1 VIETKR
7 DKAGYITEATGVMSE
22 LIDWLS
28 IKYNFKS
35 DLLLELIYYADQ
47 HLLTEFIIR
56 YSLLKE
62 IAVRTEDTAYGRGA
76 VSYIT
81 SGVHTIIELKISY
94 LYSVKIL

>member
-1 VIETKR
+1 MIQTKR

-47 HLLTEFIIR
+47 HLLTDLLILLLGILCSKKSLFIRKIQ
-56 YSLLKE
+56 L
-62 IAVRTEDTAYGRGA
+62 TE
-76 VSYIT
+76 
-81 SGVHTIIELKISY
+81 EEQ
-94 LYSVKIL
+94 SVT

>member
-1 VIETKR
+1 VIQTKR

-47 HLLTEFIIR
+47 HLLTDLLILLLGILCSKKSLFIRKIQ
-56 YSLLKE
+56 L
-62 IAVRTEDTAYGRGA
+62 TE
-76 VSYIT
+76 
-81 SGVHTIIELKISY
+81 EEQ
-94 LYSVKIL
+94 SVT